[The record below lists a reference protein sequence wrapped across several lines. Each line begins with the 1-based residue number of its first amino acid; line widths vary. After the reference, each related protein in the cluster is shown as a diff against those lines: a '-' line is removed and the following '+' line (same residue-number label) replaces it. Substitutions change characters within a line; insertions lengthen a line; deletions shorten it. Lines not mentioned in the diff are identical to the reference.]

1 MLISKGA
8 GSLSAIFEYLLNYK
22 FFIMAMGAIHG
33 DHGIMAIQITEFVD
47 GV

>member
-8 GSLSAIFEYLLNYK
+8 GSPKGHFRIFVKY
-22 FFIMAMGAIHG
+22 FIMAMGAIHG
-33 DHGIMAIQITEFVD
+33 DRGIMAIQITEFVD